1 MPCTN
6 QEIASNIRAL
16 AEKRGVTVK
25 QLLEEC
31 GINRNF
37 IYDLERGNSSP
48 SVDKI
53 SKLAEYLG
61 VSTARIIDGE
71 NGEVAALLAIY
82 ETLSPEAK
90 KELRTY
96 MQSLTQP

>member
-1 MPCTN
+1 MPSTN
-6 QEIASNIRAL
+6 QRITSSIRAL
-16 AEKRGVTVK
+16 AEERGVTVK
-25 QLLEEC
+25 QLLEDC

-53 SKLAEYLG
+53 ARIAEYLG

-71 NGEVAALLAIY
+71 NGEVAALLALY
-82 ETLSPEAK
+82 EKLSPLSKA
-90 KELRTY
+90 ELRAY
-96 MQSLTQP
+96 MQSLIQP

>member
-6 QEIASNIRAL
+6 QNIASSIRAL
-16 AEKRGVTVK
+16 AEERGFTVK
-25 QLLEEC
+25 QLLEDC

-53 SKLAEYLG
+53 ARIAEYLG
-61 VSTARIIDGE
+61 VSTSRIIEGE
-71 NGEVAALLAIY
+71 NGEVAALLALY
-82 ETLSPEAK
+82 EKLSPLSKA
-90 KELRTY
+90 ELRAY
-96 MQSLTQP
+96 MKSLIQP